1 MSPRRAKKAAK
12 RAARNQ
18 ERERKEIRL
27 DDLKAIVERARASLS
42 DDDHE
47 ELLSAVETLA
57 FLTQELEAKGASI
70 KRLRRLIFGPS
81 TEKTSK
87 VTGGQDGEKDKA
99 GGDSST
105 DENGDAGNS
114 TGAAGADKKDKKKR
128 KGHGR
133 NGAAAYRGA
142 KKVPVPHESFERGAR
157 CPACEKG
164 KLYPLEAPAVLVRVT
179 GMAPLGATVYE
190 LERLRCNLCGEIFT
204 ARPPPGVGDVKY
216 DETAA
221 SMIGLLKYGSG
232 LPFNRLERLQRN
244 MGIPLPAATQ
254 WEVVERAAGL
264 VAPAHEEIIRQAAQG
279 EVLHNDDTTMKILE
293 LGGERQD
300 AAADDD
306 LPEERT
312 GVFTSGIVSTGADHR
327 IALFFTGRKHAGE
340 NLADVL
346 ARRAAELGPP
356 IQMCDALS
364 RNTAGDMETILA
376 NCTSHARRR
385 FVEVIDNF
393 PDECRHV
400 LETLRDVYKND
411 AIAKQRE
418 MSPDQRLRFH
428 QTESGPLMEDLE
440 KWFVQQFE
448 DKLVEPNST
457 LGDAFSY
464 MQKHWDALTLFLR
477 VPGAPLDNNICERA
491 LKKAIL
497 HRKNS
502 LFYKT
507 LNGAHVGD
515 TFMSLIHTAEL
526 YGADPFDYLVA
537 LQRHA
542 DQVSRNPAE
551 WMPWNYQETCAR
563 LASDS

>member
-87 VTGGQDGEKDKA
+87 VTGGLDGEKDKA

-105 DENGDAGNS
+105 DENGDAANS

-142 KKVPVPHESFERGAR
+142 KKVPVP
-157 CPACEKG
+157 
-164 KLYPLEAPAVLVRVT
+164 
-179 GMAPLGATVYE
+179 
-190 LERLRCNLCGEIFT
+190 
-204 ARPPPGVGDVKY
+204 
-216 DETAA
+216 
-221 SMIGLLKYGSG
+221 
-232 LPFNRLERLQRN
+232 
-244 MGIPLPAATQ
+244 
-254 WEVVERAAGL
+254 
-264 VAPAHEEIIRQAAQG
+264 HEEIIRQAAQG

-312 GVFTSGIVSTGADHR
+312 GVFTSGIVSTGAGHR

-346 ARRAAELGPP
+346 ARRAADLGPP

-448 DKLVEPNST
+448 DKLVEPNSA

-526 YGADPFDYLVA
+526 HGADPFDYLVA